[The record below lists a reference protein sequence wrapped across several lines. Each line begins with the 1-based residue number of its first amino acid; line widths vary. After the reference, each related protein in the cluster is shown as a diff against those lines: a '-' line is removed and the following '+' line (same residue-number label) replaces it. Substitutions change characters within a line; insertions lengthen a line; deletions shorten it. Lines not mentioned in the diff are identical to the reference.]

1 MLAGPGARGQE
12 GERGMWNSRNRNE
25 GGYRDVP
32 GKEKPAEPGDAAE
45 WVRAHLGFEPDRGQ
59 ALMLGSAS
67 KRGLLNCTRQ
77 WGKSTIAAAKAV
89 YQACTGYAKD
99 IIALRKTD
107 FEARAA
113 MSSLRCLR
121 RWCEREE
128 SCMTPDDLVRIGLTG
143 PLRGVFCSD
152 FLSQ

>member
-1 MLAGPGARGQE
+1 MWDVSSRDQSGNGDARVRE
-12 GERGMWNSRNRNE
+12 
-25 GGYRDVP
+25 D
-32 GKEKPAEPGDAAE
+32 PAEPRDAAE
-45 WVRAHLGFEPDRGQ
+45 WVRERLGFEPDREQ
-59 ALMLGSAS
+59 AQVLGSAG

>member
-1 MLAGPGARGQE
+1 MWHITGGDQCGNGDVRGK
-12 GERGMWNSRNRNE
+12 
-25 GGYRDVP
+25 GG
-32 GKEKPAEPGDAAE
+32 PAEPRDAVE
-45 WVRAHLGFEPDRGQ
+45 WGREQLGFEPDREQ
-59 ALMLGSAS
+59 AQVLGSAS

>member
-1 MLAGPGARGQE
+1 
-12 GERGMWNSRNRNE
+12 
-25 GGYRDVP
+25 V
-32 GKEKPAEPGDAAE
+32 
-45 WVRAHLGFEPDRGQ
+45 
-59 ALMLGSAS
+59 LGSAG

-121 RWCEREE
+121 RWCERKE